1 MCVISIS
8 ISYSLGHLKHA
19 VNSRLTD
26 LARWAG
32 WALDLL
38 RRSWWRGRRR
48 KLNLLA
54 RLGSAVRKTHN
65 GSGWTSQT
73 SSVIDQTLISSLVV
87 NESTTQIC
95 HRFQDL
101 FLNTGVFVLFFFDL
115 TAVHLPCLFVFSA
128 ILIGLRGHYTQNC
141 VLKRVSTGTTTFIYS
156 SIILYITF
164 CRVFF
169 LFVFYLTLVNITVL
183 KLNIIL

>member
-8 ISYSLGHLKHA
+8 ISYSLGHLKRV

-32 WALDLL
+32 WALVLL

-65 GSGWTSQT
+65 GSGWTSRT
-73 SSVIDQTLISSLVV
+73 SSVIDQTLIPSLVV

-95 HRFQDL
+95 HRFQEL
-101 FLNTGVFVLFFFDL
+101 FLNCSLCDIFFDL

-164 CRVFF
+164 CTVFF

>member
-1 MCVISIS
+1 M
-8 ISYSLGHLKHA
+8 
-19 VNSRLTD
+19 
-26 LARWAG
+26 
-32 WALDLL
+32 
-38 RRSWWRGRRR
+38 
-48 KLNLLA
+48 
-54 RLGSAVRKTHN
+54 
-65 GSGWTSQT
+65 
-73 SSVIDQTLISSLVV
+73 
-87 NESTTQIC
+87 
-95 HRFQDL
+95 
-101 FLNTGVFVLFFFDL
+101 LFFFYL

>member
-8 ISYSLGHLKHA
+8 ISYSLGHLKRV

-87 NESTTQIC
+87 NDSTTQIC

-101 FLNTGVFVLFFFDL
+101 FLKLESLCYFFL
-115 TAVHLPCLFVFSA
+115 TWLQFISHVCLFSVPFLLACGGTIRRTVFWKESQ
-128 ILIGLRGHYTQNC
+128 LVLLLLYT
-141 VLKRVSTGTTTFIYS
+141 VA
-156 SIILYITF
+156 
-164 CRVFF
+164 
-169 LFVFYLTLVNITVL
+169 
-183 KLNIIL
+183 